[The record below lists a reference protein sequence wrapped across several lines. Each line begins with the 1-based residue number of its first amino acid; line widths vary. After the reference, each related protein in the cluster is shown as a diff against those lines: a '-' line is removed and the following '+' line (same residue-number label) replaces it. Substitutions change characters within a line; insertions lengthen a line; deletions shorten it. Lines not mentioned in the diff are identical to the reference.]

1 MIHWIDLVAIGLA
14 AGVPINAW
22 LHKGGIFEEWVEW
35 LRVWAEFVPTD
46 TKALPD
52 KNDRIRERV
61 GQLLTCFFCLSHYTP
76 WILILLFYLPS
87 LCFNAPWSVVI
98 KLPIYAMAATR
109 ITLIV
114 EHFMR
119 KNDE

>member
-1 MIHWIDLVAIGLA
+1 MQWLDLLAIGLA

-22 LHKGGIFEEWVEW
+22 LHTGGIFEEWVEW

-46 TKALPD
+46 TKQLPD
-52 KNDRIRERV
+52 KHDEIRARV
-61 GQLLTCFFCLSHYTP
+61 GQLLTCFFCLSHHVP

-87 LCFNAPWSVVI
+87 LCVAAPWSVMF
-98 KLPIYAMAATR
+98 KLPIYSLAATR

-119 KNDE
+119 TKNE